1 MEPARLTVGE
11 LLTRPVRRVNRHTPK
26 KAVMV
31 IYRRAGYGRTAVDTR
46 ATITRQGARYSRKRM
61 AANDVVS
68 VVYLIHTYTAV
79 AQCVQPLAAC
89 EEPGINRG
97 ILWWKIS

>member
-31 IYRRAGYGRTAVDTR
+31 IYCRVDFGRVVVDKR
-46 ATITRQGARYSRKRM
+46 ATIARQGARCSRKRM

-68 VVYLIHTYTAV
+68 VVYLWVTSV
-79 AQCVQPLAAC
+79 V
-89 EEPGINRG
+89 
-97 ILWWKIS
+97 